1 MAPNIFIKLLKF
13 AGERPITVALPGLGA
28 RLEQPMPAPVL
39 PESMT
44 AEAAAE
50 PTPPT
55 PPTVL
60 LVDDEPS
67 VLSALRRLFRT
78 QGYRI
83 EQCTSGADA
92 LELLRQTPVDLVV
105 SDMRMPGMDGAAFL
119 AQVRRHHPSVVRILL
134 TGYADIS
141 ATIAAINEGAIHR
154 YIAKPW
160 DDNDLLLV
168 VSDALQRRHLEQ
180 ENSRLLAL
188 SQAQNQAL
196 VTLNQGLEARV
207 AERTAALEK
216 SLADLADAHAE
227 VEAHFMLAITVF
239 SGLLELREGG
249 MAGHARR
256 VADLA
261 RRTGARLGLDDAAQ
275 RDLQLAALLHD
286 IGKIGFDDAML
297 KTPVSKYSADLM
309 TVYQMHP
316 VDGEAALLPL
326 DKLHGVA
333 AIVRQHHERWDGRGF
348 PDGRQG
354 AGILLGARI
363 LAAANDYDGLT
374 SGTLAEQVYTSEK
387 ARAALRESVNLRYDP
402 QVVEALFAVLGEIEA
417 EARAEVV
424 VPVADLQPGMK
435 LAADLLSPQG
445 VILLPAGHVFQAK
458 LIVKLREL
466 SARQPQPLEVRVLR
480 KSLPPPS
487 ARPSPGG
494 VGKAVMA

>member
-1 MAPNIFIKLLKF
+1 M
-13 AGERPITVALPGLGA
+13 ERP
-28 RLEQPMPAPVL
+28 M
-39 PESMT
+39 PESDLPVP
-44 AEAAAE
+44 AEGAE
-50 PTPPT
+50 IP

-67 VLSALRRLFRT
+67 VLSALRRLFRS

-83 EQCTSGADA
+83 EQCTGGADA
-92 LELLRQTPVDLVV
+92 LALMQHTPVDLVV

-119 AQVRRHHPSVVRILL
+119 AQVRRLHPSVVRILL

-160 DDNDLLLV
+160 DDNDLVLV

-180 ENSRLLAL
+180 ENTRLLAL

-207 AERTAALEK
+207 AERTAELER
-216 SLADLADAHAE
+216 SLADLAAAHAE
-227 VEAHFMLAITVF
+227 VEAHFMLAVTVF

-256 VADLA
+256 VAELA
-261 RRTGARLGLDDAAQ
+261 RRVAARLGLDDAAQ
-275 RDLQLAALLHD
+275 RDVQLAALLHD
-286 IGKIGFDDAML
+286 IGKIGFDDGML
-297 KTPVSKYSADLM
+297 KTPVSKYSADQM

-316 VDGEAALLPL
+316 ADGEAALLPL
-326 DKLHGVA
+326 DQLHGVA

-348 PDGRQG
+348 PDGLGG

-363 LAAANDYDGLT
+363 LAAVNDYDGLT
-374 SGTLAEQVYTSEK
+374 CGSLAEQVYTSEK
-387 ARAALRESVNLRYDP
+387 ARAALREGVHLRYDA
-402 QVVEALFAVLGEIEA
+402 QVVDALFAVLGEIEA
-417 EARAEVV
+417 EARADVA
-424 VPVADLQPGMK
+424 VPVAELVPRMVLSKDLV
-435 LAADLLSPQG
+435 SPQG
-445 VILLPAGHVFQAK
+445 VILLPAGHVFQAP
-458 LIVKLREL
+458 LITKLREL

-480 KSLPPPS
+480 KSLPAPGAVKPAATV
-487 ARPSPGG
+487 ARPL
-494 VGKAVMA
+494 AA